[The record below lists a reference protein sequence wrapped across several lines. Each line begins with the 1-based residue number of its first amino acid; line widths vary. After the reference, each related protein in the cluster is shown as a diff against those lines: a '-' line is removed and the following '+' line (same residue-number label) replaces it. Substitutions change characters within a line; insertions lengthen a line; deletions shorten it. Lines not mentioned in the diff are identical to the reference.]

1 MKTYQKILCLALCV
15 LLLFT
20 GCTYRKAQKL
30 YDYEAYDDA
39 AELLEGKTSKRAV
52 KLYNKARYGHAV
64 DLFGQ
69 GKFQEAREIFIE
81 QIDMGEA
88 ELFLDTICMIQY
100 REALELLEQGELEE
114 AEELF
119 IQLDGYLDSGHYYS
133 GMKWHYLVRYLK
145 ENGQVEL
152 PVDSENNIAK
162 KVLRAD
168 GNTLEVLRIS
178 KVDTVDLRYSVRFD
192 QYDPITTYRY
202 DLEMTAMQ
210 RFFTSY
216 NYLKWDMTQ
225 DPAGMPGT
233 WDKTAIEDS
242 YNLLRRI
249 NMDPDPDIYIELA
262 HDMQDLLD
270 ATGLDITVEQLG
282 ITLWPMEDSGA

>member
-1 MKTYQKILCLALCV
+1 MKKLLSLVCLILCTA
-15 LLLFT
+15 LLFT
-20 GCTYRKAQKL
+20 GCAYRKAQKL

-39 AELLEGKTSKRAV
+39 AELLEGKTGKRAV

-64 DLFGQ
+64 DLFSQ
-69 GKFQEAREIFIE
+69 GKFQEARDLFIE
-81 QIDMGEA
+81 QIEMGEA

-100 REALELLEQGELEE
+100 REAIELLEQGELEE

-119 IQLDGYLDSGHYYS
+119 IQLDDYLDAPQYVNN
-133 GMKWHYLVRYLK
+133 MKWDYLLRYLK

-152 PVDSENNIAK
+152 PVDPDGDNIAK

-168 GNTLEVLRIS
+168 GDVLEVLRIS
-178 KVDTVDLRYSVRFD
+178 KVDTVDLRYSVRFERGT
-192 QYDPITTYRY
+192 PVTTYRY

-216 NYLKWDMTQ
+216 NYLKWDMTK

-249 NMDPDPDIYIELA
+249 NMDPSSDIYIELT
-262 HDMQDLLD
+262 HDMEELVA
-270 ATGLDITVEQLG
+270 ATGLDIQLWQLG
-282 ITLWPMEDSGA
+282 ITLWPIPEA